1 MSRASG
7 RFLLSVCIPI
17 ILAGCGN
24 QGAGQ
29 GEAADFQQLARAIIH
44 RQDQIGVDTLADWI
58 VQGRRDFVLLDVRPQ
73 DAFAAGHIQS
83 AQSMPLT
90 YLVEHQTM
98 SRLPRDRMLVLYS
111 NGNREAAQAVVMLR
125 LAGLDAYGLLGGYEF
140 WTQHV
145 LHPELP
151 ADAGDD
157 EILRF
162 RKQQAVAC
170 YFAGSYKGGE
180 GKPHAQ
186 AAAGFTPPVHA
197 VAPPTRER
205 KKGAPKIKE
214 GC

>member
-1 MSRASG
+1 MNRALE
-7 RFLLSVCIPI
+7 RLLLAVCIPFV
-17 ILAGCGN
+17 LAGCGN

-29 GEAADFQQLARAIIH
+29 GEATDFQQLARAIIH

-73 DAFAAGHIQS
+73 EAFAAGHIQS

-90 YLVEHQTM
+90 YLVERQTI
-98 SRLPRDRMLVLYS
+98 SWLPRDRMLVLYS

-125 LAGLDAYGLLGGYEF
+125 LAGLDAYALLGGYEF
-140 WTQHV
+140 WSRHV

-170 YFAGSYKGGE
+170 YFAGNYKGGA
-180 GKPHAQ
+180 GQPQTPAT
-186 AAAGFTPPVHA
+186 AGFTPSVH
-197 VAPPTRER
+197 VKPPPR
-205 KKGAPKIKE
+205 KKKAPKIKE

>member
-1 MSRASG
+1 MRRASG
-7 RFLLSVCIPI
+7 RFLLSVCIPFV
-17 ILAGCGN
+17 LGGCN
-24 QGAGQ
+24 HQGAGQ
-29 GEAADFQQLARAIIH
+29 GEAAGFQQLARAIIH

-58 VQGRRDFVLLDVRPQ
+58 LQGRRDFVLLDIRSQ
-73 DAFAAGHIQS
+73 EAFAAGHIQS

-90 YLVEHQTM
+90 YLVERQTM
-98 SRLPRDRMLVLYS
+98 GRLPRNRMLVLYS

-125 LAGLDAYGLLGGYEF
+125 LAGLDAYALLGGYEF
-140 WTQHV
+140 WSRHV

-170 YFAGSYKGGE
+170 YFAGNYKGGA
-180 GKPHAQ
+180 GQPRPPV
-186 AAAGFTPPVHA
+186 AAGFTPPVHLE
-197 VAPPTRER
+197 PPPR
-205 KKGAPKIKE
+205 KKKAPKIKE

>member
-1 MSRASG
+1 MRRAPA
-7 RFLLSVCIPI
+7 RFLLPVCIPL

-24 QGAGQ
+24 QGAG
-29 GEAADFQQLARAIIH
+29 EATELQQLARAIIH
-44 RQDQIGVDTLADWI
+44 RQDQVSADELADWI
-58 VQGRRDFVLLDVRPQ
+58 VQGRRDFVLLDVRPLES
-73 DAFAAGHIQS
+73 FAAGHIQS

-90 YLVEHQTM
+90 YLVERQTL

-111 NGNREAAQAVVMLR
+111 NGNREAAQAMVMLR
-125 LAGLDAYGLLGGYEF
+125 LAGLDAYALLGGYEF
-140 WTQHV
+140 WSQHV

-157 EILRF
+157 EILSF

-170 YFAGSYKGGE
+170 YFAGNYKGGE
-180 GKPHAQ
+180 GQPQ
-186 AAAGFTPPVHA
+186 APTAAGFTPPVHA
-197 VAPPTRER
+197 VAPPTRAR